1 MHWPSINGH
10 ITTYHGGIIGWAT
23 LKLFVCSLQDVLRSM
38 GSLNS
43 DGGMRRFGSATLSG
57 VPAPSASMQHGSYGS
72 LSADAEAI
80 QMGANMDELN
90 GLRRFQSY
98 GSGLLGGG
106 AQHGSGSGL
115 SQWAPQGPFTTAA
128 PQMQFSNGKLSN
140 FHILACWA

>member
-1 MHWPSINGH
+1 
-10 ITTYHGGIIGWAT
+10 
-23 LKLFVCSLQDVLRSM
+23 M

-43 DGGMRRFGSATLSG
+43 DGGMRRFGSATVSG
-57 VPAPSASMQHGSYGS
+57 APATTAGMQLGSYGS
-72 LSADAEAI
+72 LSADAEAM

-115 SQWAPQGPFTTAA
+115 SQWAPQGPFTTAT
-128 PQMQFSNGKLSN
+128 PQMQFRTGKPSKCRIRAHYASQRSVSST
-140 FHILACWA
+140 FG